1 MASLRV
7 EHRGTP
13 YVGLQEMDL
22 ARLEPGVRTVGPA
35 STDNEFAMKTGP
47 SLDRAKPMTLDTLE
61 VLTTPITTRTSEVAP
76 DLCEDPPPKDAWCPA
91 VNVLRYVDRIEIIV
105 DLAGLNREDVHL
117 SIKDRCLRIQGVRS
131 ALEADC
137 SDSAK
142 AKTGGRVLMRE
153 IDDGPFARTLSL
165 PKGLRSD
172 PDEVEAHQE
181 SGLLWITI
189 PVSG

>member
-1 MASLRV
+1 
-7 EHRGTP
+7 
-13 YVGLQEMDL
+13 MDL
-22 ARLEPGVRTVGPA
+22 ARLEPGVRTAGPA
-35 STDNEFAMKTGP
+35 STDNEFAMKTMRTGP
-47 SLDRAKPMTLDTLE
+47 SLDRIVPMPLDTLE
-61 VLTTPITTRTSEVAP
+61 VETTPITTRTSEVALHIQGS
-76 DLCEDPPPKDAWCPA
+76 DLCEDLPPKEAWCPA

-142 AKTGGRVLMRE
+142 ARTGCRVLMRE
-153 IDDGPFARTLSL
+153 IDGGPFDRTLSL
-165 PKGLRSD
+165 PKGLRSN
-172 PDEVEAHQE
+172 PDEIMAHQE